1 MTQMTSNNLGRISN
15 VGTRQKSEGSRAF
28 MQATGEIKKKT
39 TQHSPCSYL
48 SGFAV
53 PRIAYSETRKL
64 REQQGRAES
73 WPFGEKKKQPTT
85 NQPKREG
92 EKTWDNSSSGSWR
105 YEPVKPEHIS
115 QSLFSKALQTHGTAI
130 KSS

>member
-1 MTQMTSNNLGRISN
+1 
-15 VGTRQKSEGSRAF
+15 

-48 SGFAV
+48 SGIAV

-73 WPFGEKKKQPTT
+73 WPFGKKKETTHNKPT
-85 NQPKREG
+85 QKGRRENMG
-92 EKTWDNSSSGSWR
+92 
-105 YEPVKPEHIS
+105 
-115 QSLFSKALQTHGTAI
+115 QQLFWVLEI
-130 KSS
+130 